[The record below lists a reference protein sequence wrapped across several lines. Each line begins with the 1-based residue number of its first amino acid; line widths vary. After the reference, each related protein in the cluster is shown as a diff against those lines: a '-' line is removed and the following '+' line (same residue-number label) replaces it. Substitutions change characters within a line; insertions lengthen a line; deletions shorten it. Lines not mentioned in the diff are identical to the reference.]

1 MAGLDDLLNLVLK
14 AVDVAPRY
22 ESSNCTAVRRSPKAC
37 RICVDVCPHQ
47 AVTLERLVEIDK
59 IDCTGCGICVQ
70 ECPTN
75 ALATRVVVD
84 AGSVRCSRVPGDA
97 QSVLCLARLEASDM
111 VRLVGSADE
120 LTLAHGA
127 CDDCKIGAAVV
138 PELVKRTAGVAESL
152 LAVAGRDVTITV
164 ERSERFDRRAPG
176 GRFSRRSLLRGAMRS
191 AKNASAEAL
200 EPLERLL
207 PGENEARELPPMP
220 AEHARRLDYLKA
232 AAPAPEALVPWRLPR
247 VADGCILCP
256 YCTRACPT
264 GAFSRELGGELH
276 NDRSDGALVLEPE
289 RCIGCDACVAA
300 CPVDVIT
307 MDAEVT
313 AGEVLGG
320 KTVAYHSSRSSGA
333 PGTLAR

>member
-22 ESSNCTAVRRSPKAC
+22 ESANCTAVRRSPRAC
-37 RICVDVCPHQ
+37 HICVDVCPHQ
-47 AVTLERLVEIDK
+47 AVSLERLVEIDK
-59 IDCTGCGICVQ
+59 VDCTGCGICVQ

-75 ALATRVVVD
+75 ALATRAVVD

-97 QSVLCLARLEASDM
+97 QSVLCLARLEASDL
-111 VRLVGSADE
+111 VRLVGTGDE

-127 CDDCKIGAAVV
+127 CDGCAIGSSVV
-138 PELVKRTAGVAESL
+138 PDLVKRTAGFAEAL
-152 LAVAGRDVTITV
+152 LAVAGRNVTIAV
-164 ERSERFDRRAPG
+164 ERFERFDHRAPG
-176 GRFSRRSLLRGAMRS
+176 GRFSRRRLLRGAVRS
-191 AKNASAEAL
+191 ARNASAEAL
-200 EPLERLL
+200 EPLERML
-207 PGENEARELPPMP
+207 PAQKEAQGLPPMP
-220 AEHARRLDYLKA
+220 AEHAKRLDYLRA
-232 AAPAPEALVPWRLPR
+232 ASPAPETPVPWRLPR
-247 VADGCILCP
+247 VDDGCILCP

-276 NDRSDGALVLEPE
+276 NDRSDGALILDPE
-289 RCIGCDACVAA
+289 RCIGCDVCVAA
-300 CPVDVIT
+300 CPVSVIA

-313 AGEVLGG
+313 AGELLGG